1 MVNRNSD
8 INPLTGDKHANSKW
22 TPAGWIFDPGGATE
36 DWQRVNQE
44 TFEATGIVRWTSND
58 SVPHSDMLGDF
69 LFIGRITKPQYEASE
84 AARKVDDD
92 KFFAEYRKNQRPLS
106 GEELFEMRAAFGP
119 GETVVDVISGRK
131 TKL

>member
-1 MVNRNSD
+1 
-8 INPLTGDKHANSKW
+8 
-22 TPAGWIFDPGGATE
+22 
-36 DWQRVNQE
+36 
-44 TFEATGIVRWTSND
+44 
-58 SVPHSDMLGDF
+58 MLGDF
-69 LFIGRITKPQYEASE
+69 LFIGRITKSQYEASV
-84 AARKVDDD
+84 AAREADDD